1 MTLIVNDRWRLCSGG
16 SYVHCLSSFCW
27 QTVCSIY
34 AHIYGSF
41 ALLLLVFTRFS
52 AILYIGTNDIVG
64 KTILTVMLLLKLK
77 STCTVLFQDDC
88 WLQASS
94 KLQKQLEKLAS
105 ETSGPMSSH
114 EEFPKT
120 APKTAAKA
128 KAKPDKSQPV
138 VPSAPSGDTSE
149 AARNARLRR
158 VCERKPSGKLLVPE
172 DIHLKWKNNC
182 GRDRDDLL
190 EALESCEWDK
200 DW

>member
-1 MTLIVNDRWRLCSGG
+1 
-16 SYVHCLSSFCW
+16 
-27 QTVCSIY
+27 
-34 AHIYGSF
+34 
-41 ALLLLVFTRFS
+41 
-52 AILYIGTNDIVG
+52 
-64 KTILTVMLLLKLK
+64 MLLLKLK

-114 EEFPKT
+114 EEFKKT

-128 KAKPDKSQPV
+128 KAKPDKSHEKPV
-138 VPSAPSGDTSE
+138 VPSAPSGDASE
-149 AARNARLRR
+149 AARSARLRR

-190 EALESCEWDK
+190 EALESCDWDK